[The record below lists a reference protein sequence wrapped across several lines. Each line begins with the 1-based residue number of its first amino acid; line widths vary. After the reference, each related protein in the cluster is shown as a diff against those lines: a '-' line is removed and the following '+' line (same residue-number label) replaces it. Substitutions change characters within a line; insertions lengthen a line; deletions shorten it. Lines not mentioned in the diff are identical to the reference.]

1 MRNIK
6 LYENDFENNPSEDSN
21 DDQELDTYDALLNLL
36 ETLKERI
43 RQHLSSRSMELESM
57 DCEDDE
63 TFVIEYGSKAY
74 DGSLPNRLSYYIEDL
89 CDILSEEMGTEL
101 TWHFGPN
108 HRCSI
113 VTFNLDKPLDLKYMR
128 AKNVI
133 KYI

>member
-6 LYENDFENNPSEDSN
+6 LYENDFQNNSSQDSE
-21 DDQELDTYDALLNLL
+21 DDQELDTYDVLLNLL

-89 CDILSEEMGTEL
+89 CDILSEEMGTKL
-101 TWHFGPN
+101 TWNFGPN

-113 VTFNLDKPLDLKYMR
+113 VTFNLARPLDLKYMR
-128 AKNVI
+128 AKNAI
-133 KYI
+133 KYL

>member
-6 LYENDFENNPSEDSN
+6 LYENDFENNSSEDSN
-21 DDQELDTYDALLNLL
+21 DDQELDTYDVLLNLL

-89 CDILSEEMGTEL
+89 CDILSEEMGTGL

-113 VTFNLDKPLDLKYMR
+113 VTFNLDKPLDLKYMK
-128 AKNVI
+128 AKNAI
-133 KYI
+133 KYL